1 MWVRI
6 APLTI
11 KKQLLLFESFYP
23 EIYAEFF
30 IKKIRH
36 TQGKASQFIK
46 IQLHVKTNV
55 TLAAGV
61 APQD

>member
-6 APLTI
+6 APSTI
-11 KKQLLLFESFYP
+11 KKQLFLFESFYP
-23 EIYAEFF
+23 EIYAEIFF
-30 IKKIRH
+30 TKIRH
-36 TQGKASQFIK
+36 TKGKTSQFFK